1 MKYLIL
7 SFFLFFCTQNAS
19 SQDGV
24 GIGRPDPD
32 PSAVLHI
39 SAPAKGVLFPRTSP
53 LIFSNINST
62 SANGLFIYD
71 NVFNRYAYLKDGVWM
86 YLNPWDT
93 QEINLNNTT
102 GNPEDILSISTPYEV
117 RVNNDLSADHFDGFG
132 VVPIG
137 GIIMWSGPIAEIPSN
152 YRRCIAG
159 QGTYTI
165 NGVEYNVPNLNGR
178 FIRAAASPDV
188 VTGGGV
194 NTTSTTQISYVE
206 TPRYTIQEPTCS
218 EYQFIYTVSWIADC
232 EGDGGSP
239 SPFDFIEASVRANSC
254 FEAFSEILSTDWAD
268 RGCITIPVTYDN
280 CSASPNP
287 NYYLTRAACRNND
300 VEELNVA
307 TGTENRPSYY
317 DLTYIIR
324 VE

>member
-1 MKYLIL
+1 MKYSLLPLFIL
-7 SFFLFFCTQNAS
+7 MFIHTAR

-39 SAPAKGVLFPRTSP
+39 SSANKGVLFPDGAPVDINNISSP
-53 LIFSNINST
+53 
-62 SANGLFIYD
+62 ANGLFLYD
-71 NVFNRYAYLKDGVWM
+71 RVFNRYVYRKNTTWM

-93 QEINLNNTT
+93 EAV
-102 GNPEDILSISTPYEV
+102 NPDNGPAANEDITSISTPYEV
-117 RVNNDLSADHFDGFG
+117 RVNNDVTADHFNGFG

-137 GIIMWSGPIAEIPSN
+137 GIILWSGPIAEIPSN

-165 NGVEYNVPNLNGR
+165 DGVAYDVPDLNGR
-178 FIRAAASPDV
+178 FIRAAALPDF

-218 EYQFIYTVSWIADC
+218 EYQFIYTISWTADC
-232 EGDGGSP
+232 QGDGGPP
-239 SPFDFIEASVRANSC
+239 SPFDFIEESVRANSC
-254 FEAFSEILSTDWAD
+254 NEAFFMILETEWVD

-300 VEELNVA
+300 VEVLNVA
-307 TGTENRPSYY
+307 TGTENRPRYY